1 MNKLVTVLI
10 ALFHIIQ
17 IGHTQDVI
25 PASIGEVRTIHS
37 QILNEDRIL
46 NIYLPLSYHPDSSNT
61 YPIIYLLD
69 GSMDE
74 DFIHITGLVQF
85 SSFSWIDRIP
95 ETIVV
100 GISNINRQR
109 DFSFP
114 VSEPKENWNLPK
126 GFDLNRI
133 NFANSGGSEKF
144 IRFLE
149 KELQP
154 YIDQQYRT
162 NSKKA
167 ILGQSLG
174 GLLATEILLT
184 KPHLF
189 TDYMIVSPS
198 LWWNGQSLLEKQKLE
213 YKSDLNIFIAVGNE
227 GDVMVK
233 DARRLYKL
241 LKSHSPENNSIHF
254 SYHKECDHGDVLHE
268 AIYEAFKKPLL
279 R

>member
-1 MNKLVTVLI
+1 MIKSISILFVLFRFI
-10 ALFHIIQ
+10 LF
-17 IGHTQDVI
+17 GLTQDCN
-25 PASIGEVRTIHS
+25 PLSIGDIRTIHS
-37 QILNEDRIL
+37 HVLNEERIL
-46 NIYLPLSYHPDSSNT
+46 NIYLPISYKADSSHT
-61 YPIIYLLD
+61 YPVIYLLD

-74 DFIHITGLVQF
+74 DFIHIAGLVQF

-95 ETIVV
+95 EAIVV
-100 GISNINRQR
+100 GIANVDRQR
-109 DFSFP
+109 DFTYP
-114 VSEPKENWNLPK
+114 VSKPKENWNLPK
-126 GFDLNRI
+126 GFDLNHF

-144 IRFLE
+144 INFIE

-154 YIDQQYRT
+154 YIDQQYKT
-162 NSKKA
+162 NSTKA

-174 GLLATEILLT
+174 GLLASEILLT

-198 LWWNGQSLLEKQKLE
+198 LWWNGQSLLENKMAKFNG
-213 YKSDLNIFIAVGNE
+213 DLNIFISVGNE

-241 LKSHSPENNSIHF
+241 LKSNYREKNSIYF
-254 SYHKECDHGDVLHE
+254 SYHKKCVHGDVLHE
-268 AIYEAFKKPLL
+268 AIYEAFKKPLI